1 MLQCRQPASTV
12 REPPEGGSRAP
23 VASGAGWLSSCRSG
37 WSGILNCAVR
47 SAYLQKWWL
56 QGAANMSM
64 VV

>member
-1 MLQCRQPASTV
+1 MWGRAVRGSKAGTV
-12 REPPEGGSRAP
+12 CGGSR
-23 VASGAGWLSSCRSG
+23 VNVTSGAGWLTSCRSSWPG
-37 WSGILNCAVR
+37 MLYWAVQ